1 MLAGVWSSVRIITDG
16 FLFWAVAPLV
26 GIRAPLSYAVTQTV
40 RPTVTI
46 CIFCTLTPQGRDD
59 APRSSRVPHV
69 WHRVTVAIHGY
80 PTYHTYRTTALL
92 PRDARTYIRV
102 RRAMCH
108 TREYMLYLSV
118 TGRLLSDTP
127 SYSST
132 GVTPCS
138 GVTHPIQH
146 PPARAGS
153 FIALSHHTCE
163 LYCRSV
169 LRSVTGSS
177 VTSGSVRRVP
187 RGEVRERE
195 GSA

>member
-1 MLAGVWSSVRIITDG
+1 MPRQLAIQVRYKRTSVGCGGTAGTDRVKG
-16 FLFWAVAPLV
+16 CGKKDERLVVHV

-118 TGRLLSDTP
+118 TGRLLSDT
-127 SYSST
+127 T
-132 GVTPCS
+132 KLAV
-138 GVTHPIQH
+138 QQ
-146 PPARAGS
+146 AM
-153 FIALSHHTCE
+153 
-163 LYCRSV
+163 
-169 LRSVTGSS
+169 
-177 VTSGSVRRVP
+177 
-187 RGEVRERE
+187 REPH
-195 GSA
+195 S